1 MRPARVRS
9 LPFHP
14 SDFWIDGEIDDDV
27 RAIAIVGSR
36 DATDD
41 AKKFA
46 HDLAAAIAETGT
58 VVLSGGAEGID
69 ASAHRGALDAGGT
82 TWCVAPTGHRH
93 TFPKEHAPLYDEIVR
108 ARGTMIWPCAP
119 DDDASR
125 PGCFARRN
133 GILVGM
139 ADAVVIVQA
148 GIPSGTLNAASW
160 CGRLSRPLYVVGAF
174 PWAKGFAGSRLLL
187 EGGARPLLSIDG
199 FMVTLGLR
207 QKARRDKRAVH
218 GLPRRPSQPTTPD
231 EKAVFQALGSEPIH
245 RDELVLTTG
254 LGTSAVS
261 TALLTLALENVVVE
275 SPAGFFRRANPAQT
289 LNIPIDIV
297 SRS

>member
-14 SDFWIDGEIDDDV
+14 PDFWIAGELDDDV
-27 RAIAIVGSR
+27 RAIAIVGAR
-36 DATDD
+36 DATDE
-41 AKKFA
+41 AKNFA
-46 HDLAAAIAETGT
+46 TELAAAIAKTGT

-69 ASAHRGALDAGGT
+69 ASAHRGALDAGGR
-82 TWCVAPTGHRH
+82 TWCVAPTGHRR
-93 TFPKEHAPLYDEIVR
+93 TFPEKHARLYEEI
-108 ARGTMIWPCAP
+108 ARSGGTMIWPCAP

-133 GILVGM
+133 GILVGI

-148 GIPSGTLNAASW
+148 DIPSGTLNAASW
-160 CGRLSRPLYVVGAF
+160 CARLSRPLYVVGAF
-174 PWAKGFAGSRLLL
+174 PWTPGFAGSRMLL
-187 EGGARPLLSIDG
+187 ERGARPLLSIAG
-199 FMVTLGLR
+199 FMITLGFGKKTR
-207 QKARRDKRAVH
+207 GDKRAVH

-231 EKAVFQALGSEPIH
+231 EKAVFLALGSEPKH
-245 RDELVLTTG
+245 KDELVLTTG

-275 SPAGFFRRANPAQT
+275 SPAGFFRRANTAQP